1 MTNRELQLKHQAMFM
16 MAMCGVL
23 WSIGGL
29 FIKLVPWEPL
39 QIAGIRSLIASAATA
54 LYMVLTHKK
63 FRLNKWS
70 LFTGVN
76 VGLDCAAFVFA
87 PKLTTAAN
95 AIVIQ
100 YLSPAIILLIS
111 TVFLKKPL
119 HKRDIAVV
127 IAAFAGIAL
136 MFMDQLSPGN
146 MVGNCVAIL
155 SAIFMALIFIGNSM
169 SGDSDEMRFSGL
181 VLGHGLCGLLTIP
194 ALMIYPFDPQPI
206 HFGFIAMLGV
216 VQIALPYVLLVMAG
230 KHCPPLAGN
239 LLGMLEPILNPI
251 WVLLFYG
258 EKPGMFAL
266 CGGVVILTSVAVWTI
281 ASARAEER
289 ETLAARAEADEPARK
304 E

>member
-76 VGLDCAAFVFA
+76 VGLVCAAFVFA
-87 PKLTTAAN
+87 TKLTTAAN

-111 TVFLKKPL
+111 TIDY
-119 HKRDIAVV
+119 RIE
-127 IAAFAGIAL
+127 
-136 MFMDQLSPGN
+136 SR
-146 MVGNCVAIL
+146 IL
-155 SAIFMALIFIGNSM
+155 IS
-169 SGDSDEMRFSGL
+169 
-181 VLGHGLCGLLTIP
+181 
-194 ALMIYPFDPQPI
+194 
-206 HFGFIAMLGV
+206 
-216 VQIALPYVLLVMAG
+216 
-230 KHCPPLAGN
+230 
-239 LLGMLEPILNPI
+239 
-251 WVLLFYG
+251 
-258 EKPGMFAL
+258 
-266 CGGVVILTSVAVWTI
+266 
-281 ASARAEER
+281 
-289 ETLAARAEADEPARK
+289 
-304 E
+304 